1 MERSTETPI
10 QPIRTQ
16 IEETVMNPIVNDKQ
30 QAQDTTP
37 ATPVPQSEA
46 PTTGD
51 PCCTV
56 PPGGGDPGPG
66 GPTG

>member
-1 MERSTETPI
+1 M
-10 QPIRTQ
+10 
-16 IEETVMNPIVNDKQ
+16 NDKQ
-30 QAQDTTP
+30 KAADTNPTTP
-37 ATPVPQSEA
+37 VTQSETPVG
-46 PTTGD
+46 TD

>member
-1 MERSTETPI
+1 
-10 QPIRTQ
+10 
-16 IEETVMNPIVNDKQ
+16 MNTIVNDKQ
-30 QAQDTTP
+30 QAQEPTPTTP
-37 ATPVPQSEA
+37 APQSET
-46 PTTGD
+46 PVTGD